1 MCESRWVIAVIG
13 LVAVV
18 VILMSTSI
26 YFSSGGNG
34 VNLGEDSDVV
44 NIKESTGIH
53 LIEVDDSNSKG

>member
-1 MCESRWVIAVIG
+1 MIG

-34 VNLGEDSDVV
+34 VNLGEGSDVV
-44 NIKESTGIH
+44 NIKESTGMT
-53 LIEVDDSNSKG
+53 LIVRDGHGLR